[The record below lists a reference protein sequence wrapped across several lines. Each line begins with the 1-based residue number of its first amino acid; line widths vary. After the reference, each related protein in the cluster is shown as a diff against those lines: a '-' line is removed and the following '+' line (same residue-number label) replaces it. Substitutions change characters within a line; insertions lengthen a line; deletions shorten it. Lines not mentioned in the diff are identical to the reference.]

1 MTNILWSLLIGGCA
15 GWLAGKLT
23 KGAGY
28 GVFGNIGLGIVG
40 GFLGGFL
47 FGLIGFAAYGLIA
60 RLVVSTVGA
69 MVLVWIVN
77 QIKK

>member
-1 MTNILWSLLIGGCA
+1 MSGILWSLLIGACA

-23 KGAGY
+23 KGEGY

-40 GFLGGFL
+40 GILGGFL

-69 MVLVWIVN
+69 MLLVWIVN

>member
-1 MTNILWSLLIGGCA
+1 MTDILWSLLIGGCA

-23 KGAGY
+23 KGEGY

-40 GFLGGFL
+40 GILGGFL

-60 RLVVSTVGA
+60 RLIVSTVGA
-69 MVLVWIVN
+69 MLLVWIVK

>member
-1 MTNILWSLLIGGCA
+1 MTNILWSLLIGAAA

-23 KGAGY
+23 KGGGY
-28 GVFGNIGLGIVG
+28 GVFGIIGLGIVG
-40 GFLGGFL
+40 GILGGWL
-47 FGLIGFAAYGLIA
+47 CGLVGFAAYGIIA

-69 MVLVWIVN
+69 MVLVWIVK

>member
-1 MTNILWSLLIGGCA
+1 MTDILWSLLIGACA

-23 KGAGY
+23 KGEG
-28 GVFGNIGLGIVG
+28 FGMFANIGIGIVG
-40 GFLGGFL
+40 GILGGFL
-47 FGLIGFAAYGLIA
+47 FGMIGFTAYGRIA

-69 MVLVWIVN
+69 MILVWIAK